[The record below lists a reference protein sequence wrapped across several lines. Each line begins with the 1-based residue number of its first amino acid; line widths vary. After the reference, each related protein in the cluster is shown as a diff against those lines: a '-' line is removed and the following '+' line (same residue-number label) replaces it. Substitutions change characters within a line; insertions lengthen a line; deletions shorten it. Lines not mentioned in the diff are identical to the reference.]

1 MNAIE
6 KNTLRKF
13 KLFFAWQDD
22 KEEDWLREMARK
34 GWHLSSWGLPGFYN
48 FIRGEPQ
55 DVIYRLDFV
64 AAKIDLVDYLQ
75 LFQDA
80 GWEHLGSLVG
90 WQYFRKPAE
99 AEGANEIYTDPESKV
114 QRHQR
119 LLAYLVIFLPIMIVL
134 FTRIGDPSSVPFFG
148 VMKLFGAVVLL
159 LYAYAMVRIFMRIDR
174 LRRR

>member
-1 MNAIE
+1 MNTMD
-6 KNTLRKF
+6 KNRLRKF

-22 KEEDWLREMARK
+22 KEEDWLREMARM
-34 GWHLSSWGLPGFYN
+34 GWHLFSLGLPGFYN
-48 FIRGEPQ
+48 FTRGEPR
-55 DVIYRLDFV
+55 DVVYRLDFTTS
-64 AAKIDLVDYLQ
+64 KIDMDEYLQ

-99 AEGANEIYTDPESKV
+99 AEGMNEIYTDPESKI

-119 LLAYLVIFLPIMIVL
+119 LLGYLMLFLPIMIVL
-134 FTRIGDPSSVPFFG
+134 FTRIGDPMAYPFFG
-148 VMKLFGAVVLL
+148 VMKLFSAVVLL
-159 LYAYAMVRIFMRIDR
+159 LYAYAVVRIFMRINQ